1 MLDFFGYL
9 FFCIER
15 LLRGTASSTSITGS
29 ELEVL
34 SGTSSSI
41 SLLVR
46 SVLATTSVSL
56 ATLTHGG
63 TGTSLWHFGFG
74 AGSLGTLLTLEGGW
88 HNFWGEMEEVTEVLD
103 SLVAEVPVVVAPG
116 ELLVNKTARLQGLAG
131 LDDMQV
137 WYVDI
142 GVLSQM
148 KIFLSHHDT
157 LHEELLID
165 GYSVGLGHQH
175 FLD

>member
-34 SGTSSSI
+34 SGSSSGV

-46 SVLATTSVSL
+46 SVLATT
-56 ATLTHGG
+56 
-63 TGTSLWHFGFG
+63 

-88 HNFWGEMEEVTEVLD
+88 HDLWGEMEEVTEVLD

-131 LDDMQV
+131 LGDMQV

-148 KIFLSHHDT
+148 KIFLSHHDA